1 MNLSKS
7 TISLR
12 KQEMTECS
20 NESTDYNLS
29 VYRYVMRRIFLIRFL
44 LAFLKCI
51 GKQLLSDLHKSF
63 AISIRILLRR
73 RTFMIIFFP
82 RGLGEPP
89 KFIQFLLSSQA
100 SEWVMIKTWQGG
112 FFKIQKLPHFK
123 SVCPVQDLNSDIR
136 LQSFSLINSKF
147 ATLLYSAEWID
158 FVRLFPVD
166 LILTVPLLLQ
176 QT

>member
-20 NESTDYNLS
+20 NESTDYNLT
-29 VYRYVMRRIFLIRFL
+29 VYRYVMHVFCVVFSLIRFL

-89 KFIQFLLSSQA
+89 KCIQFLSFYQA
-100 SEWVMIKTWQGG
+100 RRQNELWYRHDKEDFSK
-112 FFKIQKLPHFK
+112 FK
-123 SVCPVQDLNSDIR
+123 SCPTLKVYVRFRTSTQTSDFSPFHLSTQSLLRYCI
-136 LQSFSLINSKF
+136 LQS
-147 ATLLYSAEWID
+147 E
-158 FVRLFPVD
+158 
-166 LILTVPLLLQ
+166 
-176 QT
+176 

>member
-7 TISLR
+7 TIRLR

-73 RTFMIIFFP
+73 RTFMIIFFSARP
-82 RGLGEPP
+82 WRTTKIYSIP
-89 KFIQFLLSSQA
+89 S
-100 SEWVMIKTWQGG
+100 IKPGVRM
-112 FFKIQKLPHFK
+112 
-123 SVCPVQDLNSDIR
+123 SYDIDMTR
-136 LQSFSLINSKF
+136 RIFQNSKV
-147 ATLLYSAEWID
+147 A
-158 FVRLFPVD
+158 
-166 LILTVPLLLQ
+166 PL
-176 QT
+176 